1 MRSWIVALALS
12 LVAAP
17 AFAQATPAP
26 APLPEGAVAVAA
38 DQSGQTIE
46 AAVGGSIAIQL
57 RSQPSIG
64 SNWFLASKP
73 DFLAEPTQVSAPT
86 VVSTGAPFVGGQRWQ
101 VFVFGVSEAGSGE
114 VTLERRD
121 RTRAVLESFTVNVVA
136 Q

>member
-1 MRSWIVALALS
+1 MRSWIVAIALS
-12 LVAAP
+12 LGATP
-17 AFAQATPAP
+17 ALAQTTPAP
-26 APLPEGAVAVAA
+26 APLPEGAIAIAA

-73 DFLAEPTQVSAPT
+73 DFLADPTQVSAPT
-86 VVSTGAPFVGGQRWQ
+86 VVSTGAPIVGGQRWQ
-101 VFVFGVSEAGSGE
+101 VLVFRVTEAGSGE
-114 VTLERRD
+114 VILERRD
-121 RTRAVLESFTVNVVA
+121 RTRAVLETFTVSIVA